1 MPEESKNQVTGNDIT
16 DSQRQLLDQMSG
28 MEMAAVLMLS
38 LNEEDAAQIFR
49 HLEPKQVQR
58 LGMSMASMSDF
69 SHDRVAAV
77 HRQFIDD
84 IQKYTN
90 IGIGSEDFVRKAL
103 VAALGE
109 DKASNLVDQ
118 IILGSGARGLDS
130 LKWMDARQ
138 VASII
143 QNEHPQ
149 IQTIV
154 LSYLEPEQSAEILSQ
169 FPEQVRLDLV
179 MRIANLEEV
188 QPAALQE
195 LNDIMEKQFAG
206 AAGAQAAKMGG
217 LKAAANI
224 MNYLDTN
231 IEGQLMDSIR
241 ESDEEMSQQI
251 QDLMFVFENLIDV
264 DDRGIQTLLREV
276 PGGSAAARPQGLRRS
291 DAREDFQEHVET
303 SGRNAGRRSGG
314 HGANPGLR
322 GGGCPEGDPL
332 HRPPSGRCRRNHAG
346 LRRWRGVPL
355 DHDQLMEPVCQP
367 SMRSWQGAARIDEQ
381 QAAWLCTA

>member
-1 MPEESKNQVTGNDIT
+1 MPDNLPANPNQMT
-16 DSQRQLLDQMSG
+16 DEQKQIVEHMSG
-28 MEMAAVLMLS
+28 LEMASVLMLS
-38 LNEEDAAQIFR
+38 LSEDDAAQIFR

-58 LGMSMASMSDF
+58 LGMSMASMKDF
-69 SHDRVAAV
+69 SQERVSAV

-84 IQKYTN
+84 IQKFSN
-90 IGIGSEDFVRKAL
+90 IGIGSEEFLRKAL

-109 DKASNLVDQ
+109 DRAGNLVEQ
-118 IILGSGARGLDS
+118 IIMGSGARGLDS

-138 VASII
+138 VANII

-154 LSYLEPEQSAEILSQ
+154 LSYLEPEQSAEIMSQ
-169 FPEQVRLDLV
+169 FPEAVRLDLI

-206 AAGAQAAKMGG
+206 SAGAQAAKMGG
-217 LKAAANI
+217 LKAAASI

-231 IEGQLMDSIR
+231 IEGQLMDAIR

-264 DDRGIQTLLREV
+264 DDRAIQSILREV
-276 PGGSAAARPQGLRRS
+276 PGDVLQKALKGADDQLKEKILRNMSKRAAEMLKEDLSAMGPIRISDVEAAQKEILSVARRLS
-291 DAREDFQEHVET
+291 DAGEIML
-303 SGRNAGRRSGG
+303 
-314 HGANPGLR
+314 GA
-322 GGGCPEGDPL
+322 GGGEEF
-332 HRPPSGRCRRNHAG
+332 
-346 LRRWRGVPL
+346 V
-355 DHDQLMEPVCQP
+355 
-367 SMRSWQGAARIDEQ
+367 
-381 QAAWLCTA
+381 

>member
-1 MPEESKNQVTGNDIT
+1 
-16 DSQRQLLDQMSG
+16 
-28 MEMAAVLMLS
+28 
-38 LNEEDAAQIFR
+38 
-49 HLEPKQVQR
+49 
-58 LGMSMASMSDF
+58 
-69 SHDRVAAV
+69 

-264 DDRGIQTLLREV
+264 DDRGIQTMLREV
-276 PGGSAAARPQGLRRS
+276 PGDLLQRALKGSDDQMREKVFKNMSKRAAEMLADDLEAMGPIRVSEVEAAQKEILSIARRLA
-291 DAREDFQEHVET
+291 DAGEIML
-303 SGRNAGRRSGG
+303 
-314 HGANPGLR
+314 GA
-322 GGGCPEGDPL
+322 GGGEEFL
-332 HRPPSGRCRRNHAG
+332 
-346 LRRWRGVPL
+346 
-355 DHDQLMEPVCQP
+355 
-367 SMRSWQGAARIDEQ
+367 
-381 QAAWLCTA
+381 

>member
-1 MPEESKNQVTGNDIT
+1 
-16 DSQRQLLDQMSG
+16 
-28 MEMAAVLMLS
+28 
-38 LNEEDAAQIFR
+38 
-49 HLEPKQVQR
+49 
-58 LGMSMASMSDF
+58 
-69 SHDRVAAV
+69 
-77 HRQFIDD
+77 
-84 IQKYTN
+84 
-90 IGIGSEDFVRKAL
+90 
-103 VAALGE
+103 
-109 DKASNLVDQ
+109 
-118 IILGSGARGLDS
+118 
-130 LKWMDARQ
+130 MDARQ

-264 DDRGIQTLLREV
+264 DDRGIQTMLREV
-276 PGGSAAARPQGLRRS
+276 PGDLLQRALKGSDDQMREKIFKNMSKRAAEMLADDLEAMGPIRVSEVEAAQKEILSIARRLA
-291 DAREDFQEHVET
+291 DAGEIML
-303 SGRNAGRRSGG
+303 
-314 HGANPGLR
+314 GA
-322 GGGCPEGDPL
+322 GGGEEFL
-332 HRPPSGRCRRNHAG
+332 
-346 LRRWRGVPL
+346 
-355 DHDQLMEPVCQP
+355 
-367 SMRSWQGAARIDEQ
+367 
-381 QAAWLCTA
+381 